1 MSQEII
7 AFGITF
13 LLGALVT
20 ALCLLVVFI
29 LAKKLEIYIQPSK
42 KFYRESR
49 RSWMDRCGELEEEVR
64 SLNEYINFQSETIKA
79 KQNEIYKLHFKSGQ
93 DSTKIKKLEDEAK
106 IHIAIKDKW
115 MESAVEHV
123 RLLDRERKRL
133 HPKYNPNVTRDE
145 KGRYTSIK
153 KVE

>member
-20 ALCLLVVFI
+20 ALCLLVVFL
-29 LAKKLEIYIQPSK
+29 LAKKLEGYIQPSK

-49 RSWMDRCGELEEEVR
+49 AHWMQRCGQYEEQVR
-64 SLNEYINFQSETIKA
+64 SLQDYIHLQSETIDE

-93 DSTKIKKLEDEAK
+93 DSTKIKKLEEENDRLFKMDAEK
-106 IHIAIKDKW
+106 LKTIEEQEKEIKREK
-115 MESAVEHV
+115 M
-123 RLLDRERKRL
+123 RLD
-133 HPKYNPNVTRDE
+133 PKYNPNVTRDE

-153 KVE
+153 KE